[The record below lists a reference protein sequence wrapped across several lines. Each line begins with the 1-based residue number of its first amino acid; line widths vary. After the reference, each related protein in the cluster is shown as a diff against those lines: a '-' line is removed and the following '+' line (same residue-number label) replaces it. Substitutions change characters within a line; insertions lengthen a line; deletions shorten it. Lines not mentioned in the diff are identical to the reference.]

1 MKETTFKIYNDIF
14 KEDDRNSSKFYVL
27 YNPNMRFLL
36 TANEMCTFYQIVHI
50 CNLNRNSASLNF
62 LAKLLKTSNKTL
74 QKTTNQLITLKLIS
88 RNRSHYGT
96 YYYTLN
102 LEVIAEVYDKLN
114 SCHTLEDREV
124 FCKKYIEDC
133 EKNAVSKNDTPM
145 EEITIP
151 MVKITIPMEN
161 FTTPVEKNTIGA
173 MEKISTHI
181 SNICIKEDDL
191 NKKNEFNKENES
203 YKEDVAVEKL
213 SKNDMNFDTY
223 FDEIKTAFNADNIE
237 TLTKFEDMFSSKEIF
252 DNLSKEDVSELKFY
266 ASDAKQRLQR
276 KLNFDKPADA
286 DNSNKVDTSTL
297 NKETTDTS
305 TNKTSSNREPK
316 NDANADTS
324 IGLADANSFFNNSN
338 KVETED
344 KIEMNSLIDELFP
357 EIPTEEDNS
366 NEVANANVINEM
378 ADANTSFNFNLND
391 SLKENNT
398 SNKAF
403 ISIKNKKEC
412 NPSTFDKS
420 SNTEQINNT
429 DVDNNNPNEV
439 ANAENKNNLKMKQQ
453 AKEYFK
459 VITNEVNR
467 LNRENSNDVSKLKIY
482 YDVIKTLTI
491 DEIDKQEML
500 DKCNEYIKEVSS
512 KKTVNKADSST
523 LNEKTTDSSIE
534 KKSLNTEPKNSTG
547 ADVNKEE
554 SSKLQ
559 QTSRSM
565 EYNRYFNNI
574 QFALSKRCIGT
585 LLQYEKDFKKEVE
598 YLSNDELIDL
608 RNMIADAKQRVQ
620 LAMSA

>member
-1 MKETTFKIYNDIF
+1 MEKNEKQIEYQFIAAPLTLFYVCDVYTYSLLLALIQKETYWKSKGKLSDDGYFFMSIEEISDTIYLFDRADIRCTIEALYINDIIDVRCNGLGRGAKNKIANEFKINYGKIKEYDEMSIFDI
-14 KEDDRNSSKFYVL
+14 KEFNIRI
-27 YNPNMRFLL
+27 
-36 TANEMCTFYQIVHI
+36 E
-50 CNLNRNSASLNF
+50 
-62 LAKLLKTSNKTL
+62 KLK
-74 QKTTNQLITLKLIS
+74 
-88 RNRSHYGT
+88 RGT
-96 YYYTLN
+96 K
-102 LEVIAEVYDKLN
+102 VSYDKQE
-114 SCHTLEDREV
+114 LEEASKEPR
-124 FCKKYIEDC
+124 KKVNTKSVQDSTQ
-133 EKNAVSKNDTPM
+133 VSKQYSKQVSTQVSTQIASNVATT
-145 EEITIP
+145 TIY
-151 MVKITIPMEN
+151 
-161 FTTPVEKNTIGA
+161 
-173 MEKISTHI
+173 
-181 SNICIKEDDL
+181 NIDNL
-191 NKKNEFNKENES
+191 NKK
-203 YKEDVAVEKL
+203 EK
-213 SKNDMNFDTY
+213 
-223 FDEIKTAFNADNIE
+223 IDNIDKIE
-237 TLTKFEDMFSSKEIF
+237 NKNNLNNIENNIYNNICNNKNEKDEVKEI
-252 DNLSKEDVSELKFY
+252 
-266 ASDAKQRLQR
+266 
-276 KLNFDKPADA
+276 
-286 DNSNKVDTSTL
+286 
-297 NKETTDTS
+297 
-305 TNKTSSNREPK
+305 
-316 NDANADTS
+316 ANADTS

-366 NEVANANVINEM
+366 NEMADANVTNEM
-378 ADANTSFNFNLND
+378 ANANTSFNFNLND

-403 ISIKNKKEC
+403 ISIENKKEC
-412 NPSTFDKS
+412 NSSTFDKS
-420 SNTEQINNT
+420 FNTGQINNT
-429 DVDNNNPNEV
+429 DVDNNNNPNEA

-523 LNEKTTDSSIE
+523 LNEKTTDCSTVKESS
-534 KKSLNTEPKNSTG
+534 NTEPKNSTG
-547 ADVNKEE
+547 TDVNKGK

-574 QFALSKRCIGT
+574 QFALSKRCMGT

>member
-1 MKETTFKIYNDIF
+1 MEKNEKQIEYQFIAAPLTLFYVCDVYTYSLLLALIQKETYWKSKGKLSDDGYFFMSIEEIGDVIYLDNRNDIRCTIEPLYINGIIDVRCTGVGRGAKNRVANEFKINYSKIKEYDEMSVFDI
-14 KEDDRNSSKFYVL
+14 KEFNIRIEKLKRGTKVSYDKQELEEASKKV
-27 YNPNMRFLL
+27 N
-36 TANEMCTFYQIVHI
+36 TESTQDSIQHSVQDSVQIV
-50 CNLNRNSASLNF
+50 S
-62 LAKLLKTSNKTL
+62 KVVP
-74 QKTTNQLITLKLIS
+74 TTI
-88 RNRSHYGT
+88 Y
-96 YYYTLN
+96 
-102 LEVIAEVYDKLN
+102 
-114 SCHTLEDREV
+114 
-124 FCKKYIEDC
+124 
-133 EKNAVSKNDTPM
+133 
-145 EEITIP
+145 
-151 MVKITIPMEN
+151 
-161 FTTPVEKNTIGA
+161 
-173 MEKISTHI
+173 
-181 SNICIKEDDL
+181 NIDNL
-191 NKKNEFNKENES
+191 NKKEKIDNIDKIENENNLNNI
-203 YKEDVAVEKL
+203 E
-213 SKNDMNFDTY
+213 
-223 FDEIKTAFNADNIE
+223 DNIYNNVCNNKNE
-237 TLTKFEDMFSSKEIF
+237 KDEVKEI
-252 DNLSKEDVSELKFY
+252 
-266 ASDAKQRLQR
+266 
-276 KLNFDKPADA
+276 
-286 DNSNKVDTSTL
+286 
-297 NKETTDTS
+297 
-305 TNKTSSNREPK
+305 
-316 NDANADTS
+316 ANADTS

-366 NEVANANVINEM
+366 NEVANANVTNEM

-420 SNTEQINNT
+420 FNTEQINNT
-429 DVDNNNPNEV
+429 DVDNNNLNEA

-482 YDVIKTLTI
+482 YDVIRTLSI
-491 DEIDKQEML
+491 DDTDKQEML
-500 DKCNEYIKEVSS
+500 NKCNEYIKEVSS

-523 LNEKTTDSSIE
+523 LNEKTTDCSTVEKSS
-534 KKSLNTEPKNSTG
+534 NTEPKNSTDT
-547 ADVNKEE
+547 DVNKEK

-574 QFALSKRCIGT
+574 QFALSKRCMGT

>member
-1 MKETTFKIYNDIF
+1 MEKNEKQIEYQFIAAPLTLFYICDVYTYSLLLALIQKETYWKSKGKLSDDGYFFMSIEEIGDVIYLDNRNDIRCTIEPLYINDIIDVRCTGVGRGARNRVANEFKINYGKIKEYDEMSVFDI
-14 KEDDRNSSKFYVL
+14 KEFNIRIEKLKRGTKVSYDKQELEEASKKV
-27 YNPNMRFLL
+27 N
-36 TANEMCTFYQIVHI
+36 TESTQDSIQHSVQDSVQHSVQHSVQIV
-50 CNLNRNSASLNF
+50 S
-62 LAKLLKTSNKTL
+62 KVVP
-74 QKTTNQLITLKLIS
+74 TTI
-88 RNRSHYGT
+88 Y
-96 YYYTLN
+96 
-102 LEVIAEVYDKLN
+102 
-114 SCHTLEDREV
+114 
-124 FCKKYIEDC
+124 
-133 EKNAVSKNDTPM
+133 
-145 EEITIP
+145 
-151 MVKITIPMEN
+151 
-161 FTTPVEKNTIGA
+161 
-173 MEKISTHI
+173 
-181 SNICIKEDDL
+181 NIDNL
-191 NKKNEFNKENES
+191 NKK
-203 YKEDVAVEKL
+203 EK
-213 SKNDMNFDTY
+213 
-223 FDEIKTAFNADNIE
+223 IDNIDKIE
-237 TLTKFEDMFSSKEIF
+237 NKNNLNNIEDNIYNNICNNKNEKDEVKEI
-252 DNLSKEDVSELKFY
+252 
-266 ASDAKQRLQR
+266 
-276 KLNFDKPADA
+276 
-286 DNSNKVDTSTL
+286 
-297 NKETTDTS
+297 
-305 TNKTSSNREPK
+305 
-316 NDANADTS
+316 ANADTS

-366 NEVANANVINEM
+366 NEVADANVTNVV
-378 ADANTSFNFNLND
+378 ADADTSFNFNLND

-403 ISIKNKKEC
+403 ISIENKKEC

-420 SNTEQINNT
+420 FNTEQINNT
-429 DVDNNNPNEV
+429 DVDNNNPNEA

-482 YDVIKTLTI
+482 YDVIRTLSI
-491 DEIDKQEML
+491 DDTDKQEML

-523 LNEKTTDSSIE
+523 LNEKTADCSIVEKSS
-534 KKSLNTEPKNSTG
+534 NTEPKNNTG

-574 QFALSKRCIGT
+574 QFALSKRCMGT

-608 RNMIADAKQRVQ
+608 RNMIADAKQRVK